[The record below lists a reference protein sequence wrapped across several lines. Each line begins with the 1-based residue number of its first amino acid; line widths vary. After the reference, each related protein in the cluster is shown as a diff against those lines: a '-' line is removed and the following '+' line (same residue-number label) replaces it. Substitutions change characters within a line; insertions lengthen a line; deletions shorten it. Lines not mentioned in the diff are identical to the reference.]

1 MAENKELGLD
11 SLKGV
16 DWLNESAPAPQEI
29 SEEVVEMPTTE
40 SEESSA
46 KAEPQEA
53 PATEVEEPLAE
64 VSEPV
69 DAPEETVEEP
79 TAAPVEQT
87 DDEPGVI
94 QTLTQRLGYEVEGD
108 FSDDY
113 DGLEQYTTAVANK
126 IAEEQLGNIFEQYPD
141 VREYFQYRSNNGDP
155 LKYFQ
160 AQQAEIDYSS
170 LTVDD
175 NVAVQRRVVQ
185 DGMRTQGFG
194 DEEITKMLDAYEDAG
209 ILKDNADVYL
219 NHLQRNQATQKQQLL
234 EQQELQANEQ
244 RAQAEQYWQQVSK
257 TVESGEL
264 KGMKIPQRQRKQF
277 YDWMTL
283 PVDQK
288 GATQRDLDR
297 NQLDTETAL
306 ALEYLIYQGF
316 DLNKLSSNIAKTKTT
331 QSLKAKL
338 QSSPSASTRMK
349 SRSKST
355 VTKAAPLPS
364 LRDLL

>member
-16 DWLNESAPAPQEI
+16 DWLNDSAPAPVETPAETSVEN
-29 SEEVVEMPTTE
+29 SEEPSVNEEPQVAAESATE
-40 SEESSA
+40 EEQTPVNTPEESVAEEAEQASA
-46 KAEPQEA
+46 L
-53 PATEVEEPLAE
+53 EESA
-64 VSEPV
+64 
-69 DAPEETVEEP
+69 EEP
-79 TAAPVEQT
+79 TS
-87 DDEPGVI
+87 DEPGVI
-94 QTLTQRLGYEVEGD
+94 ETLTQRLGYQVEGD

-113 DGLEQYTTAVANK
+113 DGLEKYTSAVANK

-160 AQQAEIDYSS
+160 AQQAQLDYSGMA
-170 LTVDD
+170 VDD

-209 ILKDNADVYL
+209 ILKDNAEVYL
-219 NHLQRNQATQKQQLL
+219 GHLKRNQAQEKEQLL
-234 EQQELQANEQ
+234 AQQEQQAATQ
-244 RAQAEQYWQQVSK
+244 RAEAEQYWQQVSK
-257 TVESGEL
+257 TVDSGEL
-264 KGMKIPQRQRKQF
+264 KGLQIPQRQRKQF

-288 GATQRDLDR
+288 GSTQRDHDR
-297 NQLDTETAL
+297 SKLDTETAL

-316 DLNKLSSNIAKTKTT
+316 DLNKLTRNIAKTKTT

-355 VTKAAPLPS
+355 VTKGTPLPS